1 MEVRLL
7 KKSVIKTEEFY
18 NDFLEGSIELKDE
31 YFDGNESVYIDEAP
45 NFPIYIAIKNV
56 EERNKL
62 FREAFDIISKYYNIL
77 DNTKQIAQKR
87 ANYKNYEEDL
97 KKIDDFVFSF
107 EIQKISYNDIKNSN
121 LPINIISTIFL
132 FIEEG

>member
-1 MEVRLL
+1 MEL
-7 KKSVIKTEEFY
+7 KKIKCTGRELSELVQNFRIIQENNFYDLPFKVIIILLDNY
-18 NDFLEGSIELKDE
+18 S
-31 YFDGNESVYIDEAP
+31 
-45 NFPIYIAIKNV
+45 
-56 EERNKL
+56 
-62 FREAFDIISKYYNIL
+62 IISKYYNIL

-121 LPINIISTIFL
+121 LPINIIRTIFL

>member
-1 MEVRLL
+1 MYIIKVVLILEIGGSKLMEL
-7 KKSVIKTEEFY
+7 KKIKCTGRELSELVQNFRIMQENNFYDLPFKVIIILLDNY
-18 NDFLEGSIELKDE
+18 N
-31 YFDGNESVYIDEAP
+31 
-45 NFPIYIAIKNV
+45 
-56 EERNKL
+56 
-62 FREAFDIISKYYNIL
+62 IISKYYNIL
-77 DNTKQIAQKR
+77 DNTKQIVQKR
-87 ANYKNYEEDL
+87 ANYKNYEENL